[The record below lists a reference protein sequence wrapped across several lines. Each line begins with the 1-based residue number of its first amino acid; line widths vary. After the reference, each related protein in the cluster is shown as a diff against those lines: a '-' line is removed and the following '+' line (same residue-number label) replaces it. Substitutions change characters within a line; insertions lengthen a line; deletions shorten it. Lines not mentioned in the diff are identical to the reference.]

1 MFWTCGVNGLHQHAR
16 ARTLRHRFSLE
27 AGLVWPSAIPDSSG
41 PSRLKSRIHPSR
53 ELLVG
58 YATGTLPLGPSL
70 TLAVHLECCGAC
82 RHVVLRLEEVEGRL
96 LASTPGVALQPDA
109 LQRALKQIDTPPAFS
124 GHVKGIDAAVEECS
138 LPRMISE
145 IGLSPAVHL
154 SADTWVAHLDAPRF
168 GGWRTYVLC
177 APALAAVPAHGHF
190 GDELIAVLEGSFHD
204 SREFGPGD
212 FVENRAGFVH
222 EMQIASAGR
231 LVALISSH
239 GAIDWRPRDRALGA
253 LLDI

>member
-1 MFWTCGVNGLHQHAR
+1 MKPVALVALFIGAAIGLYFPDIDRVFPFLLHRSGITHSVLIPFAVLWLTREQRPEWLRAVLIGVC
-16 ARTLRHRFSLE
+16 
-27 AGLVWPSAIPDSSG
+27 
-41 PSRLKSRIHPSR
+41 
-53 ELLVG
+53 
-58 YATGTLPLGPSL
+58 L